1 MWILTPV
8 NIWGLRG
15 KRSSY
20 TKTVCRNILCLSG
33 ANACEEAISAPKTK
47 LINFWGR
54 GDDFLC
60 HHILLLSPT
69 ALINPADR
77 VLMLKWNAENVL
89 FFYFYLHLD
98 AGDPALVSPVH
109 GVGHISAWC
118 PSKGRWRPLDVSGRT
133 ECGERLQDLLWCLWG
148 GK

>member
-47 LINFWGR
+47 LINFWGH

-89 FFYFYLHLD
+89 FFLFLPASWRWWPSPCLSSPRCRAHQRLMPQQREMAPSGCQWED
-98 AGDPALVSPVH
+98 WVWRETAGSPLVSV
-109 GVGHISAWC
+109 
-118 PSKGRWRPLDVSGRT
+118 RR
-133 ECGERLQDLLWCLWG
+133 
-148 GK
+148 